1 MKGSVRIQMVRILQK
16 IFRSIINFSS
26 VSCFCDAQ
34 QMASIPKKVIDK
46 HLDFGYLIK
55 NKLEVERAQYKDE
68 VRLLAKLLAFPN
80 CGKVGKK

>member
-1 MKGSVRIQMVRILQK
+1 MIY
-16 IFRSIINFSS
+16 FSS
-26 VSCFCDAQ
+26 FSCCCDAQ